1 MDLRGNPTEALER
14 EVESALAEASVYDVS
29 SYGWLNENDD
39 RLARCE
45 LEELDALDGIEP
57 QHAGQIVQGAG
68 RHMDSDVS
76 ARARCTQVTLI
87 PAKCALLRAPN
98 RAFDAA
104 GPRAGRHRRERCAPV
119 ACAENHSIP
128 AVGSR
133 LGSSC

>member
-1 MDLRGNPTEALER
+1 MREAEHEGIAPRSRTSFVRLSGNADARKAVAARRMMDLRGNATEALER
-14 EVESALAEASVYDVS
+14 EVQSALAEASVYDVS

-39 RLARCE
+39 LAQCE

-98 RAFDAA
+98 RAF
-104 GPRAGRHRRERCAPV
+104 
-119 ACAENHSIP
+119 
-128 AVGSR
+128 
-133 LGSSC
+133 